1 MTRDI
6 ALIAVLLASPPSL
19 ALDRLFYTP
28 AERQAL
34 EKPAFKSVAP
44 PRRDVGHEDVEY
56 SGYVRRSDGTV
67 THWLNGKAAPG
78 PRTLP
83 ADLKPGQKQESGRR
97 LESWQAR

>member
-1 MTRDI
+1 MTGDI
-6 ALIAVLLASPPSL
+6 ALLAVLLASSPSP

-34 EKPAFKSVAP
+34 EKPASKSVIPA
-44 PRRDVGHEDVEY
+44 RRDAKHEDLDY

-83 ADLKPGQKQESGRR
+83 AGLKPGQKQESGRR